1 MNEPPQSDAANGK
14 GSESRTIWP
23 GIGKGFAHEDLPK
36 HLFTVAA
43 MHARRALAAA
53 ENDRD
58 QLDRATSI
66 GTAVELLAKAAL
78 ALISPT
84 LIAEKDPKSSLLY
97 SGVPVMSPHEAK
109 SKAATDC
116 LLILKQ
122 SHSIDFNPQTDS
134 KVFLVRNFALHMGQ
148 VDPTLFQEALSIMT
162 RLNEALLAVIKH
174 YDSSPVLD
182 RTNFWGRHLL
192 AQVDERLKKEQEGRM
207 LELLELKEAA
217 RQRFDRLQSQGLD
230 DNALYEIADDDPQ
243 LDDFEVWNILFDA
256 PDSKPER
263 PQCPVCYRSGWLGY
277 DLINRGSIYMETD
290 EDHVSYFV
298 DITIQ
303 AGRFL
308 CQVCGL
314 RLHSELLRL
323 EGMDDVR
330 VIRVEATQEEID
342 SLEAYQID
350 SYLEELYRDGD
361 DDRDG

>member
-1 MNEPPQSDAANGK
+1 MNEPQPPQSDAANAK

-53 ENDRD
+53 ENDRE

-109 SKAATDC
+109 SKTATDC

-148 VDPTLFQEALSIMT
+148 VDPTLFQEALGIMT

-174 YDSSPVLD
+174 YESGPLLD

-192 AQVDERLKKEQEGRM
+192 AQVDERLKKEQEERR

-217 RQRFDRLQSQGLD
+217 PRRRRSILNGTRYQLGNSVSPYASRHIRPVKIRSWDGATQAPKGCSDSPSAAVRGQSQV
-230 DNALYEIADDDPQ
+230 ASPTHI
-243 LDDFEVWNILFDA
+243 
-256 PDSKPER
+256 
-263 PQCPVCYRSGWLGY
+263 
-277 DLINRGSIYMETD
+277 
-290 EDHVSYFV
+290 
-298 DITIQ
+298 
-303 AGRFL
+303 FL
-308 CQVCGL
+308 MC
-314 RLHSELLRL
+314 S
-323 EGMDDVR
+323 R
-330 VIRVEATQEEID
+330 VARRRWTA
-342 SLEAYQID
+342 S
-350 SYLEELYRDGD
+350 
-361 DDRDG
+361 